1 MVAQSIKRSRIFGDQ
16 ALSHFCDAQRSGA
29 VGEETGIFFLFFFL
43 SVVMELTWS
52 SLFWQYFCGGELRR
66 ETIQLKFSKI
76 MKQT

>member
-52 SLFWQYFCGGELRR
+52 SLF
-66 ETIQLKFSKI
+66 
-76 MKQT
+76 